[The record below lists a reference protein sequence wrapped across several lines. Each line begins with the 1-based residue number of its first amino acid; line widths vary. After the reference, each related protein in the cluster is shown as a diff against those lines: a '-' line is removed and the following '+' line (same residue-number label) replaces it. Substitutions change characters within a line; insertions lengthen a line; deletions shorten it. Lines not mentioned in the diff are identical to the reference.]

1 MRITQLRNAT
11 VLLDFNAPTPV
22 RLLVDPMLAP
32 RGALPTLKWLTTQ
45 RQRNPLVDLPD
56 GTQTLLDGVTHA
68 LITHCQRGHF
78 DHLDGAGKKFLR
90 ERKIP
95 VLCTAHDAPY
105 LTARGL
111 LAQVIGD
118 QPRAPFFNG
127 HISTIACAHGTGWI
141 AKFMEHGVGYFIDIP
156 GEPTVYIAGDTVL
169 TMEVTHAVKQRRPDI
184 SILPAGGAKL
194 DAGAEILMDAK
205 DVMQVAAWGV
215 GTVIAN
221 HLEALDH
228 CPVSRQEMRS
238 LAVQHGV
245 ENRLLVPDDGQSY
258 EFTTAAASVVSAA
271 SASSRQ

>member
-1 MRITQLRNAT
+1 MTS
-11 VLLDFNAPTPV
+11 
-22 RLLVDPMLAP
+22 
-32 RGALPTLKWLTTQ
+32 
-45 RQRNPLVDLPD
+45 
-56 GTQTLLDGVTHA
+56 H
-68 LITHCQRGHF
+68 
-78 DHLDGAGKKFLR
+78 
-90 ERKIP
+90 
-95 VLCTAHDAPY
+95 
-105 LTARGL
+105 
-111 LAQVIGD
+111 
-118 QPRAPFFNG
+118 APFFNG

-141 AKFMEHGVGYFIDIP
+141 AKFMEHGVGYFIDVP

-169 TMEVTHAVKQRRPDI
+169 TMEVSHAVKQRRPDI

-205 DVMQVAAWGV
+205 DVMRVAAWGV

-228 CPVSRQEMRS
+228 CPISRHEMRS